1 MRSELRS
8 GIFFFLLSL
17 LVMGESLRVELGTFM
32 EPGSG
37 FLTFGMGL
45 VMCALSV
52 VLIWRGWGV
61 RESQVPHA
69 RRVVLALA
77 SLFVYSLV
85 LNILGFVVAT
95 FFLVAVL
102 FHLGQSRQWWLV
114 IGMSALVTF
123 MAYLI
128 FGVFLH
134 VYFPVGFLGI

>member
-134 VYFPVGFLGI
+134 VYFPIGFLGI

>member
-1 MRSELRS
+1 MRRELRS

-37 FLTFGMGL
+37 FLPFGMGL

-52 VLIWRGWGV
+52 VLIWRGWRV
-61 RESQVPHA
+61 RESQIPHS

-95 FFLVAVL
+95 FFLVAAL
-102 FHLGQSRQWWLV
+102 FQLGQSRQWWLV
-114 IGMSALVTF
+114 IGMSALLTF

-134 VYFPVGFLGI
+134 VYFPIGFLGI

>member
-37 FLTFGMGL
+37 FLPFGMGL

-61 RESQVPHA
+61 RESQIPHS

-95 FFLVAVL
+95 FFLVAIL
-102 FHLGQSRQWWLV
+102 FQLGQSRQWWLV

-123 MAYLI
+123 LAYLI

-134 VYFPVGFLGI
+134 VYFPIGFLGI